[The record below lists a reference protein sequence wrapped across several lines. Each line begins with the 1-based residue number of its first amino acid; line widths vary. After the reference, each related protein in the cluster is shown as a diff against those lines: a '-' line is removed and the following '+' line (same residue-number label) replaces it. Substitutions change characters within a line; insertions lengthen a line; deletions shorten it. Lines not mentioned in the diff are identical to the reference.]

1 MSTITLPNI
10 RVSSDLTVKLKL
22 KDGGV
27 AIDWSTLQN
36 IKVSIY
42 SDAQRALA
50 GRCGVSIDAE
60 DPTLLVCTYAA
71 NKPQYVGVNRV
82 VVSAKYMGETK
93 TYDKPALNFVRWTDD
108 QAGEQ
113 ITIDDPDIDVEIS
126 VEDISSSILQEA
138 VDAAFIAADRAN
150 DAAEAA
156 EHMVDIH
163 TGPKGDK
170 GDKGDTGEKGDTGDA
185 AGFGTVSAAL
195 QEDGG
200 DPSVVVAAS
209 GPDTAKQFD
218 FTFKNLKG
226 DKGDKGVVNNLT
238 DGGSTAAL
246 SAEMGK
252 TLEGEVSQLEAK
264 VDSLPRGKDYGFFTS
279 SSLLPSGATEEGFAY
294 VGATEPYAIWQFD
307 GTSWTDSGVT
317 ANAFTA
323 NPEDVQESVDEYLE
337 DHPTVSGTFLNV
349 AKHKLISLLEKV
361 AFIDEHGQDY
371 IDELSAFLFLSPIDH
386 IDAVFTQGSS
396 VIYDIYDLDDLKS
409 KLVVTVYY
417 VDGSHAVVSDYEL
430 SGTLVG
436 GTSTITVSV
445 LDSVTGN
452 TFTDTFNVTVTAT
465 TKLYVS
471 GDECSALTGGWQNK
485 GFNNTNGSPTVAK
498 EASDL
503 LIRFGTSSSSAAA
516 KTWSTVNKIDI
527 TGKTQILIQYEMYNE
542 TGSAG
547 FYAYYPGTLSE
558 STSQSG
564 AFGSDYSS
572 NRSGIRVL
580 PNSGTT
586 FESQYRLRSITAT
599 RTNAYI
605 SLNLNCYSAD
615 GAQYSAGAY
624 VKIKKVALV

>member
-1 MSTITLPNI
+1 MGTITLPNF
-10 RVSSDLTVKLKL
+10 RTTADVTMNTRL

-27 AIDWSTLQN
+27 SIDWAGLTN
-36 IKVSIY
+36 IKAWLF
-42 SDAQRALA
+42 SDAQKALA
-50 GRCGVSIDAE
+50 GRCDVSINQADS
-60 DPTLLVCTYAA
+60 TLLVCEYSAS
-71 NKPQYVGVNRV
+71 KPQYLGVNRLIV
-82 VVSAKYMGETK
+82 QAKYQGRTK
-93 TYDKPALNFVRWTDD
+93 TYDVPVFNFVSRT
-108 QAGEQ
+108 AAATGTV
-113 ITIDDPDIDVEIS
+113 TIDDPTVDVEIV
-126 VEDISSSILQEA
+126 VEDVSSSILDNIIA
-138 VDAAFIAADRAN
+138 AALDAAAR
-150 DAAEAA
+150 AEAAAQEA

-163 TGPKGDK
+163 TGPEGKSAYEVAVAEGYTGTEEEWLASLIGQAGESAYQLAVDQGYEGTLADWLASLKGPA
-170 GDKGDTGEKGDTGDA
+170 GDSAYQVAVEEGFVGTKAQWLASLVGPQGLSAYQVAVVEGFEGSVSDWLASLVGPVGPTPAFSVGTVQTGAAGTQAAASITGTAEAPVLNLIIPRGDTG
-185 AGFGTVSAAL
+185 
-195 QEDGG
+195 
-200 DPSVVVAAS
+200 VA
-209 GPDTAKQFD
+209 
-218 FTFKNLKG
+218 
-226 DKGDKGVVNNLT
+226 
-238 DGGSTAAL
+238 
-246 SAEMGK
+246 
-252 TLEGEVSQLEAK
+252 
-264 VDSLPRGKDYGFFTS
+264 
-279 SSLLPSGATEEGFAY
+279 
-294 VGATEPYAIWQFD
+294 
-307 GTSWTDSGVT
+307 
-317 ANAFTA
+317 
-323 NPEDVQESVDEYLE
+323 PEDLQDAVDEYLE

-349 AKHKLISLLEKV
+349 AKHKLISLLQKV
-361 AFIDEHGQDY
+361 AFIDTHGQDY

-527 TGKTQILIQYEMYNE
+527 TGKTQILIQYELYNE
-542 TGSAG
+542 TGTAG

-572 NRSGIRVL
+572 NRSGIRIL
-580 PNSGTT
+580 PNSGITY
-586 FESQYRLRSITAT
+586 ESQYRLRSITAT

-605 SLNLNCYSAD
+605 SLNLNCFSAD